1 MNDHKFRVGDYIR
14 VLVFNDCEDDE
25 SVHLLDIKVLKVKEL
40 LDNLIITDDGHTH
53 HEYMVYDHIPKEVY
67 ESELYKIMNEEEE

>member
-1 MNDHKFRVGDYIR
+1 MLTHSECDIDDIYI
-14 VLVFNDCEDDE
+14 
-25 SVHLLDIKVLKVKEL
+25 LDIKVLKIKEL

-53 HEYMVYDHIPKEVY
+53 HEYMVYDCIPKEVY